1 MDELTIVMV
10 TNVMK
15 VFIILAPFLAI
26 YYFNRR
32 LEKAAAGRLIA
43 YFYAGLALCMLNAFG
58 IIATRTLPLWDAHVP
73 PVISLV
79 FYLSLVAGSMLLYWF
94 ALTVRERQTGESA
107 HQKLI
112 DMAPPLMMFSVFF
125 IGIFWGIHPQHDLV
139 WALQRFSYVGYVIFA
154 LCYLESGEFLR
165 RFGVR
170 SWYLPSIASI
180 VLLLHPLILIHNQM
194 RILLGYIESTPEMF
208 RLLPFTFGA
217 LAGLTAIIP
226 ELWFV
231 LEMRKGMP
239 PIGEKD
245 LKDRYLGDLFKFL
258 TRTSEVMGGAT
269 LTTFRST
276 IEEYNRRFNRRVE
289 IDDTIRLSGLGS
301 EEWPEFIRFMLDVY
315 YQCIGPLV
323 FECTEGIDLMERE
336 AEVLRAKHP

>member
-1 MDELTIVMV
+1 VDELALIMV
-10 TNVMK
+10 TNIMK

-32 LEKAAAGRLIA
+32 LENAAAGRSIA
-43 YFYAGLALCMLNAFG
+43 YFYAGLALCVLNAFG
-58 IIATRTLPLWDAHVP
+58 IIATRTLPLWGAHVP
-73 PVISLV
+73 PAIPLV
-79 FYLSLVAGSMLLYWF
+79 LYLSLVAGSMLLYWF

-107 HQKLI
+107 HEKVMDIL
-112 DMAPPLMMFSVFF
+112 PLLMLFSVFF
-125 IGIFWGIHPQHDLV
+125 IGVLWGMHPQHDLG

-170 SWYLPSIASI
+170 SWYAPSIASI

-194 RILLGYIESTPEMF
+194 RILFGYIESTPEMF
-208 RLLPFTFGA
+208 TLLPFTLGT
-217 LAGLTAIIP
+217 LAGLIAILP
-226 ELWFV
+226 EFFFV

-239 PIGEKD
+239 AIDERRLESMYVRGI
-245 LKDRYLGDLFKFL
+245 LQFL
-258 TRTSEVMGGAT
+258 TKTSEVMGGAT

-276 IEEYNRRFNRRVE
+276 IEGYNRRFNRN
-289 IDDTIRLSGLGS
+289 IKADDTIKLSGLGS
-301 EEWPEFIRFMLDVY
+301 EEWPEFIRFMLNVY

-323 FECTEGIDLMERE
+323 FECTEGIEVMESAADELGVRYS
-336 AEVLRAKHP
+336 